1 MSDTEVPMK
10 RTRARRGEG
19 EQLRGDI
26 LEATERLLI
35 GSGDEE
41 EVSIRAVAE
50 AVGVTPPSIY
60 LHFADKSELLFAVC
74 ERHFNKLD
82 RLMEEAGAQAEEPL
96 WSLYL
101 RGRAYIR
108 FGLHNPEP
116 YRILFMGK
124 PDATPAAFEPD
135 RLRQSAAFD
144 HLVEAV
150 QRCMDAGDLAPS
162 DPTLVAMGLWS
173 AAHGLTSLLI
183 AKPDWPWP
191 DVDLLT
197 HHVLATQIFGLRDQ
211 LPPPPPG

>member
-1 MSDTEVPMK
+1 MSEAEVPLK
-10 RTRARRGEG
+10 RSRARRGEG

-108 FGLHNPEP
+108 FGLDNPEP

-150 QRCMDAGDLAPS
+150 QRCIDAGDVAPS

-211 LPPPPPG
+211 LPPPPSG